1 MCVVVDTGCVIT
13 QSADARGGG
22 GGYPVGIFD
31 ATREGT
37 TVAQARGRGGQR
49 KAAPAKKRALKL
61 LLQPSA
67 RFICFGNC
75 AACRCCSLFR
85 SVTPQPQALPPIF
98 PRYAASALQSQCHC
112 DRGAPPPP
120 PLNEQLHTHQHQAS
134 VPTDL

>member
-1 MCVVVDTGCVIT
+1 M
-13 QSADARGGG
+13 
-22 GGYPVGIFD
+22 
-31 ATREGT
+31 
-37 TVAQARGRGGQR
+37 AQARGRGGQR

-112 DRGAPPPP
+112 DRGAPPPRP
-120 PLNEQLHTHQHQAS
+120 STNSYTHISTKHLSQLIFDIPWTQ
-134 VPTDL
+134 